1 MVFER
6 VCMAGSKKKHNKG
19 KMPLPKIIGLSIVV
33 LALLSFC
40 LTLAMASWH
49 RRAQSPALE
58 KNYNQFVAEVK
69 SGDITSVEM
78 YRDVLYVKNKE
89 EAYFVRSVSDNYTI
103 DLLLKYKVPLTGI
116 EQPSGS
122 YSSRAQI
129 AYIIA
134 LLVPYFILGAIVF
147 VMVRAVSG
155 AAKIEETED
164 DSASEK

>member
-1 MVFER
+1 MSVP
-6 VCMAGSKKKHNKG
+6 KKKYRKNKI
-19 KMPLPKIIGLSIVV
+19 PLPKIIGLAIVV

-49 RRAQSPALE
+49 RRADSPALE
-58 KNYNQFVAEVK
+58 KNYNQFVEEVK
-69 SGDITSVEM
+69 SGQVTSVEM

-89 EAYFVRSVSDNYTI
+89 GRYSVRSVSDNYTV

-116 EQPSGS
+116 EQPSGA

-134 LLVPYFILGAIVF
+134 LLIPYFILGAIVF
-147 VMVRAVSG
+147 IMVKAVSG
-155 AAKIEETED
+155 AAKLEESED
-164 DSASEK
+164 DDQ

>member
-1 MVFER
+1 
-6 VCMAGSKKKHNKG
+6 MAGTKKRYYKG

-58 KNYNQFVAEVK
+58 KNYNQFVKEVK
-69 SGDITSVEM
+69 SGNIASVEM
-78 YRDVLYVKNKE
+78 YRDVLYVKSKE

-103 DLLLKYKVPLTGI
+103 DLLLKYKVPLAGI

-122 YSSRAQI
+122 YSGRAQI

-134 LLVPYFILGAIVF
+134 LLIPYFILGAIVF

-155 AAKIEETED
+155 AAKVEETD
-164 DSASEK
+164 DDTSSEKK

>member
-1 MVFER
+1 MV
-6 VCMAGSKKKHNKG
+6 AKKNSYKG
-19 KMPLPKIIGLSIVV
+19 KVPLPKIIGLSIVV

-49 RRAQSPALE
+49 RRAESPALE
-58 KNYNQFVAEVK
+58 KNYNQFVEEVK
-69 SGDITSVEM
+69 NGKVASVDM

-89 EAYFVRSVSDNYTI
+89 EAYFVRSVSDSYTI

-116 EQPSGS
+116 EQPSGA
-122 YSSRAQI
+122 YGSRAQI

-155 AAKIEETED
+155 AAKMEEVED
-164 DSASEK
+164 DDLNEKK

>member
-1 MVFER
+1 
-6 VCMAGSKKKHNKG
+6 MAVSKKKYYKG
-19 KMPLPKIIGLSIVV
+19 KMPLPKIIGLSIGV

-58 KNYNQFVAEVK
+58 KNYNQFVQEVK
-69 SGDITSVEM
+69 KGTVASVEM
-78 YRDVLYVKNKE
+78 YRDVLYVKGKE
-89 EAYFVRSVSDNYTI
+89 ESYFVRSVSDNYTI
-103 DLLLKYKVPLTGI
+103 DLLLKYKVPLSGI

-122 YSSRAQI
+122 YGDRAQI

-134 LLVPYFILGAIVF
+134 LLLPYFILGAIVF

-155 AAKIEETED
+155 AAKVDDAED
-164 DSASEK
+164 DTPNEKK

>member
-1 MVFER
+1 MTV
-6 VCMAGSKKKHNKG
+6 SKKNYRKSKV
-19 KMPLPKIIGLSIVV
+19 PLPKIIGLAIVV

-49 RRAQSPALE
+49 RRANSPALE
-58 KNYNQFVAEVK
+58 KNYNQFVEEVK
-69 SGDITSVEM
+69 NGQISSVEM
-78 YRDVLYVKNKE
+78 YRDVLYVKNRE
-89 EAYFVRSVSDNYTI
+89 GAYFVRSVSDNYTV

-116 EQPSGS
+116 EQPSGA

-134 LLVPYFILGAIVF
+134 LLIPYFILGAIVF

-155 AAKIEETED
+155 AAKLEDTDDEE
-164 DSASEK
+164 KK

>member
-1 MVFER
+1 MT
-6 VCMAGSKKKHNKG
+6 GSKKKHNKG

-58 KNYNQFVAEVK
+58 KNYNQFVNEVK
-69 SGDITSVEM
+69 SGNVASVEM

-134 LLVPYFILGAIVF
+134 LLVPYFVLGAIVF
-147 VMVRAVSG
+147 IMVRAVSG
-155 AAKIEETED
+155 AAKIEDAED
-164 DSASEK
+164 DAKSEKK